1 MSLLGKRW
9 KPLLLS
15 VIYWGLRR
23 LFELVVLAFRGED
36 AKAVEIV
43 VLRHELGVLRRQL
56 SRAEF
61 EPADRV
67 VLAAL
72 SRVLPRARWRR
83 HSRCS
88 PKPCC
93 VGIAVW

>member
-1 MSLLGKRW
+1 M
-9 KPLLLS
+9 
-15 VIYWGLRR
+15 IYWALRR
-23 LFELVVLAFRGED
+23 ALELIVLAVRGED

-43 VLRHELGVLRRQL
+43 VLHHELGVLRRQV

-72 SRVLPRARWRR
+72 SRVLPRARWRKVFSVQPETLLR
-83 HSRCS
+83 WHRRL
-88 PKPCC
+88 
-93 VGIAVW
+93 VTRR